1 MKYKDYNLII
11 KEYQLMA
18 KQALSSGNTTAA
30 KNCQTIVEDLEL
42 IRSQGGVGLIKGTKE
57 KWIKNT
63 ELTT

>member
-42 IRSQGGVGLIKGTKE
+42 IRSQGGIGLIKGTKE
-57 KWIKNT
+57 K
-63 ELTT
+63 